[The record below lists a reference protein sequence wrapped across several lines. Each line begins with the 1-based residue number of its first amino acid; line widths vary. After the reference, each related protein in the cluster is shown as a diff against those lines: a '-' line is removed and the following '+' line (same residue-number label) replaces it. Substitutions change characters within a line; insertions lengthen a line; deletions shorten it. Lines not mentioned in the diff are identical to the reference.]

1 MTRNKNGWYKT
12 KKFTITG
19 VINTEAEANKSMT
32 SVDGRIIHLLGIE
45 CDKSGTAANNDD
57 YIKVYDEQQDL
68 TEGGKYRDNIVDN
81 FIPIDRI
88 ILPGHTITAA
98 NVSGATN
105 RDVIGAYVYKL
116 LEKLPT

>member
-1 MTRNKNGWYKT
+1 MDGIRR

-19 VINTEAEANKSMT
+19 VINTKADANKSIT

-57 YIKVYDEQQDL
+57 YIKIYDEQQDL

-81 FIPIDRI
+81 FIPVDRI
-88 ILPGHTITAA
+88 ILPGHTVIAS
-98 NVSGATN
+98 NHSGATA
-105 RDVIGAYVYKL
+105 RDVVGAYVYKL
-116 LEKLPT
+116 LEKLPTK